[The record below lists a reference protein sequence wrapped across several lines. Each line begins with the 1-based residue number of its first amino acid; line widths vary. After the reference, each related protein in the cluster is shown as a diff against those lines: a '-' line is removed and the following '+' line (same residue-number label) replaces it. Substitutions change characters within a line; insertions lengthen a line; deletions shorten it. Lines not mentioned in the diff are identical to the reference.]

1 MQLEPRPRPELAQR
15 VTAKLITTSNILH
28 FSADELERAL
38 SQEQI
43 ENPALEVREQRICL
57 FCGSQL
63 YGQNCAVCGH
73 FAHNTMTANETP
85 GNYESSTDTL
95 WNMQQK
101 FYHSDNYASAERASA
116 DESHPLATL

>member
-1 MQLEPRPRPELAQR
+1 MQLEPRPRHEYAQR

-28 FSADELERAL
+28 FSAAELERAV

-43 ENPALEVREQRICL
+43 ENPTLEVREQRICL

-73 FAHNTMTANETP
+73 FAQNTMRANETP
-85 GNYESSTDTL
+85 RNYDSSSDPI
-95 WNMQQK
+95 WNMRQI
-101 FYHSDNYASAERASA
+101 FY
-116 DESHPLATL
+116 